1 MHFHPVLRWTV
12 LGAALTIVSI
22 ASFAAPITL
31 KMQPN
36 IDQYK
41 RQATLWATEFMIV
54 QAVKEANAK
63 GPIAGLDNAKWRK
76 LKEADPVVQSF
87 ITSPSG
93 EQLTR
98 WMEDDTRGINKIVLS
113 GAQGQCVAF
122 TTKPTLYF
130 AKGFP
135 NFDAA
140 MNSEVWQ
147 QPESKPDSRNN
158 IDTVQ
163 IAVPVKDDN
172 KVIGVLLVNLN
183 ADNLKK

>member
-1 MHFHPVLRWTV
+1 MHFHPVLRWAV
-12 LGAALTIVSI
+12 RGAALSIVSI
-22 ASFAAPITL
+22 ASFAAPITP

-41 RQATLWATEFMIV
+41 RQAALWANDFTIV

-76 LKEADPVVQSF
+76 LKEADPLVQGF
-87 ITSPSG
+87 IASPSG
-93 EQLTR
+93 ELLTQ
-98 WMEDDTRGINKIVLS
+98 WMEDDIRGINKIVLS
-113 GAQGQCVAF
+113 GAQGQRVAF
-122 TTKPTLYF
+122 TAKPALYL
-130 AKGFP
+130 AKGSA
-135 NFDAA
+135 NFDVA
-140 MNSEVWQ
+140 MSGAIWQ

-163 IAVPVKDDN
+163 IAVPVKDNN

-183 ADNLKK
+183 ADNLRK

>member
-1 MHFHPVLRWTV
+1 MHIHPVLRRTV
-12 LGAALTIVSI
+12 GTALSLVTI
-22 ASFAAPITL
+22 ASFAAPITP

-41 RQATLWATEFMIV
+41 RQAALWAAEFAIV
-54 QAVKEANAK
+54 QAVKEANVK
-63 GPIAGLDNAKWRK
+63 GPIAGLDNAKWRT

-93 EQLTR
+93 ELLMR

-113 GAQGQCVAF
+113 GAQGQRVAF
-122 TTKPTLYF
+122 TAKPALYL
-130 AKGFP
+130 ANGLP

-140 MNSEVWQ
+140 MNGENWQ
-147 QPESKPDSRNN
+147 QSESKPDSRNN